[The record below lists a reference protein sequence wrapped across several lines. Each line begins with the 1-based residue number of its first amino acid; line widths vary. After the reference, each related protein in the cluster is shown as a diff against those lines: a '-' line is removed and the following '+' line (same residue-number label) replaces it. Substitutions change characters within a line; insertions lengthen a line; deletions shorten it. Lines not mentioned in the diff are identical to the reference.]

1 MAGMTGRT
9 GRHQVRAWLSDM
21 DGVLVH
27 EEEPIPGAAEFVSRL
42 VETGRPFLL
51 LTNNSI
57 FTPRDL
63 KARLHRSG
71 IDVPED
77 AIWTSALATAQFL
90 DNQRPEG
97 TAYVIGEAGLT
108 TAMHEI
114 GYVMTERDPDYVVL
128 GETRTYS
135 FEAITTAIRLI
146 DKGARFIATNPDVSG
161 PSLNGPIPATGSV
174 AALVTKATGI
184 EPYFVGKPN
193 PLMMRSALNRID
205 AHSETTVMVGD
216 RMDTDVV
223 SGLEAGLRTVLVL
236 TGSTQPG
243 QVERFPYRPTH
254 IVDSVADIV
263 DLVDD
268 WTDDGEE
275 VVDFAR

>member
-9 GRHQVRAWLSDM
+9 GGHHVRAWLSDM

-42 VETGRPFLL
+42 VESGRPFLL

-108 TAMHEI
+108 TALHEI
-114 GYVMTERDPDYVVL
+114 GYVMTERDPEYVVL

-146 DKGARFIATNPDVSG
+146 ERGARFIATNPDVSG
-161 PSLNGPIPATGSV
+161 PSQHGPIPATGSV
-174 AALVTKATGI
+174 AALITKATGV

-205 AHSETTVMVGD
+205 AHSESAVMVGD
-216 RMDTDVV
+216 RMETDMIA
-223 SGLEAGLRTVLVL
+223 GLEAGLRTVLVL
-236 TGSTQPG
+236 SGSTRPD
-243 QVERFPYRPTH
+243 QVDRFPYRPTKV
-254 IVDSVADIV
+254 VDSIADV
-263 DLVDD
+263 VPLVDE
-268 WTDDGEE
+268 WMDDELE